1 MDGHGIQ
8 QTRVSAAD
16 ANFVIVIVIV
26 IVIVNDR
33 RLSCCTLKV
42 PEAFEGN
49 TIDPTAYRIRLAKRV
64 ADSEVVPTG

>member
-16 ANFVIVIVIV
+16 ANFVIV
-26 IVIVNDR
+26 NDR

-42 PEAFEGN
+42 PEAFDGN

>member
-16 ANFVIVIVIV
+16 ANFVIVIV
-26 IVIVNDR
+26 NDR

-42 PEAFEGN
+42 PEAFDGN

-64 ADSEVVPTG
+64 ADSDVVPTG

>member
-16 ANFVIVIVIV
+16 ANFVIVIA
-26 IVIVNDR
+26 IVNDR

-42 PEAFEGN
+42 PEAFDGN

-64 ADSEVVPTG
+64 ADSDVVPTG

>member
-26 IVIVNDR
+26 IVNDR

-42 PEAFEGN
+42 PEAFDGN

-64 ADSEVVPTG
+64 ADSDVVPTG